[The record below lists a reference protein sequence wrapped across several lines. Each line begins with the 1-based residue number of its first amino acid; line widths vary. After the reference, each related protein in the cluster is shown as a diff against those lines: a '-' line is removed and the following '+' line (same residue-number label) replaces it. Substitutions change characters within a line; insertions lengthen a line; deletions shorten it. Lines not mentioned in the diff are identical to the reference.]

1 MGAYRHLFGPVLSR
15 RLGLSLGIE
24 LVRGKTC
31 SFDCV
36 FCQIGRTPHPSLE
49 RERFVPESEVLAEFS
64 EWLAAGGR
72 ADHVTLAG
80 SGEPTLHAGFGEVL
94 DGLRARSAI
103 PTVLMSNGSLFFLPE
118 VREAA
123 AKASIVKVSLSGWDE
138 ESWRRIN
145 RPHPSLRFDRVLGGL
160 REFSAHYRGTLWV
173 EVFLVRGINDRPD
186 QVARIAALVNGLNP
200 ARVHLNTVVR
210 PPAEPESRA
219 VGEAELRERAV
230 LFQPCAETP
239 ELATGHA
246 EAASGS
252 GGDLLETVSRHPST
266 LEQLVVSLRREQADL
281 ERELASLERAGRV
294 ERVRTGGAEYFR
306 RRADAT

>member
-1 MGAYRHLFGPVLSR
+1 MAAYRHLFGPVLSR
-15 RLGLSLGIE
+15 RLGLSLGVE

-36 FCQIGRTPHPSLE
+36 FCQIGRTPNPSLI

-64 EWLAAGGR
+64 AWLAAGGR

-80 SGEPTLHAGFGEVL
+80 SGEPTLHAGFGDVL

-123 AKASIVKVSLSGWDE
+123 ERASIVKVSLSGWDE

-145 RPHPSLRFDRVLGGL
+145 RPHPSLRFDRVLDGL
-160 REFSAHYRGTLWV
+160 RDFSSHYRGTLWV

-210 PPAEPESRA
+210 PPAEPESLA
-219 VGEAELRERAV
+219 VPEAELRELAS
-230 LFQPCAETP
+230 LFRPAAETP
-239 ELATGHA
+239 EAPAGHA
-246 EAASGS
+246 EAATG
-252 GGDLLETVSRHPST
+252 GGDLLETVTRHPST
-266 LEQLVVSLRREQADL
+266 LEQLSASLHRERAEL
-281 ERELASLERAGRV
+281 ERELQALERAGRI
-294 ERVRTGGAEYFR
+294 ERVVTGGSEYYR
-306 RRADAT
+306 RRPDAN